1 MSAPALLLALTL
13 FGGVSTGAHV
23 DRAAP
28 ADTVEVRAEHYRVYT
43 ADGTP
48 ATFDDIVAAIPMAD
62 VVFVGEH
69 HNDPVA
75 HAVERWVLEAAHAAP
90 DNRPAALSLEMIARD
105 DQYILDEYLAGLISE
120 SHFRS
125 STNPWTNYE
134 QDYRP
139 LVEFAREN
147 GLRVVA
153 ANAPRRYANLVTRK
167 GREALLEL
175 SDHARTHIAPLPYGQ
190 PSERYRAQWDAVMS
204 DAMGGGAQA
213 ADSSRSDA
221 SKADSVAAT
230 PAANPMHGMMEN
242 MLQAQ
247 ALWDATM
254 AYSIAEHLM
263 RHPGSRV
270 VHMVGGFHS
279 ETGTG
284 TPEHLAAYRPGTRT
298 LILSVQPVADI
309 TAFDPE
315 EHAGLGDFVILADET
330 LPRSY

>member
-1 MSAPALLLALTL
+1 
-13 FGGVSTGAHV
+13 
-23 DRAAP
+23 
-28 ADTVEVRAEHYRVYT
+28 
-43 ADGTP
+43 
-48 ATFDDIVAAIPMAD
+48 
-62 VVFVGEH
+62 
-69 HNDPVA
+69 
-75 HAVERWVLEAAHAAP
+75 
-90 DNRPAALSLEMIARD
+90 
-105 DQYILDEYLAGLISE
+105 
-120 SHFRS
+120 
-125 STNPWTNYE
+125 
-134 QDYRP
+134 
-139 LVEFAREN
+139 
-147 GLRVVA
+147 
-153 ANAPRRYANLVTRK
+153 
-167 GREALLEL
+167 
-175 SDHARTHIAPLPYGQ
+175 
-190 PSERYRAQWDAVMS
+190 
-204 DAMGGGAQA
+204 
-213 ADSSRSDA
+213 
-221 SKADSVAAT
+221 
-230 PAANPMHGMMEN
+230 MHGMMEN

>member
-1 MSAPALLLALTL
+1 MPALIVLLGLTL
-13 FGGVSTGAHV
+13 FGGVSASATP
-23 DRAAP
+23 AP
-28 ADTVEVRAEHYRVYT
+28 AVRADTVEVRAEHYRVYT

-48 ATFDDIVAAIPMAD
+48 ATFDDIVAAIPLVD

-75 HAVERWVLEAAHAAP
+75 HAVERWVLEAAHAAS

-105 DQYILDEYLAGLISE
+105 EQYILDEYLAGHISE

-167 GREALLEL
+167 GREALLAL
-175 SDHARTHIAPLPYGQ
+175 SDHARTHLAPLPYGQ

-204 DAMGGGAQA
+204 EAMGGGAPA
-213 ADSSRSDA
+213 ADSSTT
-221 SKADSVAAT
+221 DSA
-230 PAANPMHGMMEN
+230 AANPMHGMMEN

-284 TPEHLAAYRPGTRT
+284 TPEHLAAYRPGTQT

-309 TAFDPE
+309 SAFEPE
-315 EHAGLGDFVILADET
+315 AHTGLGDFVILADES

>member
-1 MSAPALLLALTL
+1 MSALTLLLGLTL
-13 FGGVSTGAHV
+13 FGGGPASATPAV
-23 DRAAP
+23 

-48 ATFDDIVAAIPMAD
+48 ATFDDIVAAIPLVD

-75 HAVERWVLEAAHAAP
+75 HAVERWVLEAAHAAS

-105 DQYILDEYLAGLISE
+105 EQYILDEYLAGHISE

-204 DAMGGGAQA
+204 EAMGGGAPA
-213 ADSSRSDA
+213 ADSSTSDSA
-221 SKADSVAAT
+221 
-230 PAANPMHGMMEN
+230 AANPMHGMMEN

-284 TPEHLAAYRPGTRT
+284 TPEHLAAYRPGTQT

-309 TAFDPE
+309 SAFDPE

>member
-1 MSAPALLLALTL
+1 MSALSLLVGLPL
-13 FGGVSTGAHV
+13 FGGVPASASAAFV
-23 DRAAP
+23 AP
-28 ADTVEVRAEHYRVYT
+28 ADTVEVTVDHYRVYT
-43 ADGTP
+43 SDGTP
-48 ATFDDIVAAIPMAD
+48 ATFDDIVAAIPMVD

-75 HAVERWVLEAAHAAP
+75 HAVERWVLEAAHAAS

-105 DQYILDEYLAGLISE
+105 EQYILDEYLAGHISE

-190 PSERYRAQWDAVMS
+190 PSERYRAQWDAVMG
-204 DAMGGGAQA
+204 DA
-213 ADSSRSDA
+213 AD
-221 SKADSVAAT
+221 AD
-230 PAANPMHGMMEN
+230 NPMHGMMEN

-284 TPEHLAAYRPGTRT
+284 TPEHLAAYRPGTQT

-309 TAFDPE
+309 SAFDPE
-315 EHAGLGDFVILADET
+315 EHAGLGDFVILADES

>member
-1 MSAPALLLALTL
+1 MSVFALLVGLSVL
-13 FGGVSTGAHV
+13 GGV
-23 DRAAP
+23 P
-28 ADTVEVRAEHYRVYT
+28 ADTVEVTADHYRVYT

-48 ATFDDIVAAIPMAD
+48 ASFDDIVAAIPLAD

-75 HAVERWVLEAAHAAP
+75 HAVEHWVLEATHAAA
-90 DNRPAALSLEMIARD
+90 DNRPAALSLEMFARD
-105 DQYILDEYLAGLISE
+105 EQYILDEYLAGLISE

-125 STNPWTNYE
+125 STSPWTNYE

-147 GLRVVA
+147 GLGVVA
-153 ANAPRRYANLVTRK
+153 ANAPRRYANLVTRN

-175 SDHARTHIAPLPYGQ
+175 SDHALTHVAPQPYGQ
-190 PSERYRAQWDAVMS
+190 PSERYRMQWDAVMNE
-204 DAMGGGAQA
+204 AMGGGAPA
-213 ADSSRSDA
+213 ADSSNA
-221 SKADSVAAT
+221 ET
-230 PAANPMHGMMEN
+230 PAAANPMHGMMEN

-284 TPEHLAAYRPGTRT
+284 TPEHLAAYRPGTQT

-309 TAFDPE
+309 STFNPE
-315 EHAGLGDFVILADET
+315 EHAGLGDFVILADES